1 MNELPFLLTASALSE
16 LESILLAKKI
26 PEGYGVRIGIK
37 GSGCAGVSYV
47 IGFDTPSSEAD
58 KMYQNGTLQ
67 FFIAKKHLLYI
78 SGLTVDFVDNS
89 EERGFVFEHV
99 AF

>member
-1 MNELPFLLTASALSE
+1 MSELPFYISTPAFTELS
-16 LESILLAKKI
+16 SILLSKKI

-47 IGFDTPSSEAD
+47 IGFDQPTSDD
-58 KMYQNGTLQ
+58 KAYTLNNVS

-78 SGLTVDFVDNS
+78 SGLTIDFIDS
-89 EERGFVFEHV
+89 LEERGFVFEH
-99 AF
+99 ASF

>member
-1 MNELPFLLTASALSE
+1 MSELPFYISTPAFKELS
-16 LESILLAKKI
+16 SILLSKKI

-47 IGFDTPSSEAD
+47 IGFDQPSSED
-58 KMYQNGTLQ
+58 KKYTLNNVS

-78 SGLTVDFVDNS
+78 SGLTIDFIDSV
-89 EERGFVFEHV
+89 EERGFVFEH
-99 AF
+99 ASF